1 MNNITDYTQDLFAN
15 RIGGMTFGLKEE
27 IFKFEKIKRAKR
39 AAKNKNPHIELID
52 LGVGEPDEMAD
63 PSVLTNIVRRSCKTR
78 KPLLCR

>member
-52 LGVGEPDEMAD
+52 LGVGEQDEM
-63 PSVLTNIVRRSCKTR
+63 SEGLVREILSEEVCKTR
-78 KPLLCR
+78 KLLICR